1 MLVLIV
7 QCVRSIN
14 CTCFAVKRWRL
25 ISWAQLVPPP
35 PQYFTETTAKI
46 QTRASGTQSSI
57 EIIEDCIFHY
67 WYYPFKVRLV
77 LTKSPTFI
85 LLSSQVGSLEL
96 IKSYSTKFI

>member
-25 ISWAQLVPPP
+25 ISWAQLVPP
-35 PQYFTETTAKI
+35 QSLTETTAKI

-57 EIIEDCIFHY
+57 EIIEDCIFLY
-67 WYYPFKVRLV
+67 CYYPFKARLV
-77 LTKSPTFI
+77 LAKSLTFS

-96 IKSYSTKFI
+96 IKSYTTKLI